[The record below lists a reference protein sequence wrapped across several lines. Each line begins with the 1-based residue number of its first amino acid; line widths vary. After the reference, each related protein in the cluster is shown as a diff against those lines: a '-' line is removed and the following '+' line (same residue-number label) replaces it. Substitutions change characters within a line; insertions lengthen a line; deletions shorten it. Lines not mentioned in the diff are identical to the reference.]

1 MEKILV
7 SYFSA
12 SGVTKK
18 VANNLA
24 LFLQADLF
32 EIEPVQKYS
41 DADLDWN
48 NPTSR
53 SSLEMKD
60 LASRPQIVK
69 KISNLEEYNTIFIGF
84 PIWWGVAPRIIN
96 TFIEENDLHSKD
108 IYIFATSGGSGVT
121 TSFEDLKSKYPKL
134 HFISAKLLT
143 VYQLDEEIKSWL
155 I

>member
-96 TFIEENDLHSKD
+96 TFIEENDLCGKD
-108 IYIFATSGGSGVT
+108 IYIFATSGGSGIA

-143 VYQLDEEIKSWL
+143 V
-155 I
+155 

>member
-24 LFLQADLF
+24 LFFYVYLF

-53 SSLEMKD
+53 SSLEMND
-60 LASRPQIVK
+60 LASRPQIAK
-69 KISNLEEYNTIFIGF
+69 KISNLEEYDTIFIAILFG
-84 PIWWGVAPRIIN
+84 GV
-96 TFIEENDLHSKD
+96 LHL
-108 IYIFATSGGSGVT
+108 
-121 TSFEDLKSKYPKL
+121 E
-134 HFISAKLLT
+134 LLIH
-143 VYQLDEEIKSWL
+143 L
-155 I
+155 